1 MEDAIGYTD
10 DRTLAS
16 CAEAT
21 PSQHPA
27 QVVHEK
33 MYKLLLVFASAQ
45 ALKRPQR
52 ALAVRGGEIDPIQ
65 IGKGIVAASGLY
77 AAFDPK
83 GNLEKYGCKNIGK
96 SGETLM
102 RAGALG
108 QLVFAAALNMD
119 SEVVHGQ
126 ISYHMLA
133 FVLLSQPTWEFHQA
147 PKMPDAIWMAIMG
160 AVGYKT
166 LDGSLSKWV
175 ITAICLANGA
185 QFFLAP
191 DSAVDMYEMKGVSKL
206 GKAMMTG
213 LGAQLLG
220 VGTYLACLLKDKSQ
234 SEAFAYA
241 MCVYA
246 ATGTKFA
253 LVDSND
259 LNVPK
264 AGPLAWAALS
274 LGLAYKALN

>member
-1 MEDAIGYTD
+1 
-10 DRTLAS
+10 
-16 CAEAT
+16 
-21 PSQHPA
+21 
-27 QVVHEK
+27 
-33 MYKLLLVFASAQ
+33 MYKLLLVLASAQ
-45 ALKRPQR
+45 ALKRPQQR

-65 IGKGIVAASGLY
+65 IGKGIIAASGVY
-77 AAFDPK
+77 GAFDPK
-83 GNLEKYGCKNIGK
+83 ANLEKYGCKNIGG
-96 SGETLM
+96 SAEAFM

-185 QFFLAP
+185 QFFLAT

-206 GKAMMTG
+206 GKAMMKM
-213 LGAQLLG
+213 LGGQMLC
-220 VGTYLACLLKDKSQ
+220 VGTYLAALIKGKSE

-241 MCVYA
+241 MAVNGLA
-246 ATGTKFA
+246 AAKFA
-253 LVDSND
+253 FVEADD

-264 AGPLAWAALS
+264 AGPLAWTALS
-274 LGLAYKALN
+274 GALAYKALN

>member
-1 MEDAIGYTD
+1 MA
-10 DRTLAS
+10 
-16 CAEAT
+16 
-21 PSQHPA
+21 
-27 QVVHEK
+27 
-33 MYKLLLVFASAQ
+33 
-45 ALKRPQR
+45 
-52 ALAVRGGEIDPIQ
+52 
-65 IGKGIVAASGLY
+65 
-77 AAFDPK
+77 
-83 GNLEKYGCKNIGK
+83 
-96 SGETLM
+96 
-102 RAGALG
+102 
-108 QLVFAAALNMD
+108 
-119 SEVVHGQ
+119 
-126 ISYHMLA
+126 YHSLA
-133 FVLLSQPTWEFHQA
+133 FVLLSQPTWEFHKA

-166 LDGSLSKWV
+166 LDAKWV

-213 LGAQLLG
+213 LGAQLLA
-220 VGTYLACLLKDKSQ
+220 VGTYLAALLKDKSQ

-264 AGPLAWAALS
+264 AGPLVWAAIS